1 MKTKNADNA
10 STEAAREKERE
21 SFLLKE
27 LDLMETEIKRLR
39 AEGPAR
45 LQFLF
50 TMTSAMLASLLVLA
64 GLKTIDIEWARRG
77 AIAVSLLLFALALVT
92 YQYLIGRDI
101 SCDRNARG
109 TARIRR
115 YFLSR
120 SPSLKPHISWQTTDG
135 PTQWLREDN
144 SGIRNMT
151 VLIAASVDGLAIGLL
166 TFELFG
172 NPWPAYVAGLVTAVV
187 TVVAM
192 RVWAKRRLAAAM
204 LRATEEQRF

>member
-1 MKTKNADNA
+1 MTNDEPSVE
-10 STEAAREKERE
+10 STREKERE

-27 LDLMETEIKRLR
+27 LDFMEAEIKRLR

-77 AIAVSLLLFALALVT
+77 GIAVSLLLFALALVT
-92 YQYLIGRDI
+92 YHYLIGRDI

-115 YFLSR
+115 YFLDR
-120 SPSLKPHISWQTTDG
+120 SPSLEPHVSWQTTDG
-135 PTQWLREDN
+135 PTKWLREDN
-144 SGIRNMT
+144 SGIRNAT
-151 VLIAASVDGLAIGLL
+151 VLIAAGLDALAVGLL
-166 TFELFG
+166 TFELAG
-172 NPWPAYVAGLVTAVV
+172 DPWTSYVSGLVTAAV
-187 TVVAM
+187 TVITM
-192 RVWAKRRLAAAM
+192 RLWAKRRLAAAVQ
-204 LRATEEQRF
+204 RAEAERRF